1 MDSKIVK
8 ILESLQT
15 FETFWAAKPLK
26 MFYKTTPKLQEAMR
40 GSYFCW
46 QDPL

>member
-8 ILESLQT
+8 ILESWET
-15 FETFWAAKPLK
+15 FEKFWAAKPLK
-26 MFYKTTPKLQEAMR
+26 MFHETTIKLQEAMR
-40 GSYFCW
+40 GSCFCW